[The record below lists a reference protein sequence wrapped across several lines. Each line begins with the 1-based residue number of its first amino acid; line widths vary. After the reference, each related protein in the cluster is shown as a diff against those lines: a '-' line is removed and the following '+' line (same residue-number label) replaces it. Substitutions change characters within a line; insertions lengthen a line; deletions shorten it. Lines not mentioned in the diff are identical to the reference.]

1 MTKFLISLAIAMLAG
16 CVNYGAEFRPEPQAA
31 DAGTVYVYRPARSF
45 AAIVHVDLFVDK
57 VKKLA
62 LGNGGY
68 GVLKLPPGDYE
79 FAFGGRMWHARPA
92 VHNLKIEAGREY
104 FVKLVPSSAQE
115 DNPSRR
121 DLWRLGVTLLPKEEA
136 LPELQR
142 LRLTA
147 SESCSDERSTMV
159 YCTDD
164 LGQIRRR

>member
-1 MTKFLISLAIAMLAG
+1 MKKFLVGLGIAISGG
-16 CVNYGAEFRPEPQAA
+16 CVHYGAEFTPEPPAA
-31 DAGTVYVYRPARSF
+31 DAGTVYVYRPARPF
-45 AAIVHVDLFVDK
+45 AAMVHVDLFVDK

-62 LGNGGY
+62 TGNGGY

-79 FAFGGRMWHARPA
+79 FAFGGQMWHARPA
-92 VHNLKIEAGREY
+92 VHNLKIESGREY
-104 FVKLVPSSAQE
+104 FVKVIPFSPQE

-121 DLWRLGVTLLPKEEA
+121 DLWRLIVTLMPKEAA

-147 SESCSDERSTMV
+147 SESCNNEHSTMV

-164 LGQIRRR
+164 LGQIRKR